1 MNHFFKAAA
10 TAGLILVQSSLAF
23 AGNPLGPAE
32 LRSLVPGR
40 FQVTLMGVSNIIITL
55 RSNGSMQGTAKSQ
68 SDTGHWNLSGNK
80 ICIAWN
86 KWLGGQAHCSSLVL
100 QGSYF
105 QGSGFT
111 IRRI

>member
-10 TAGLILVQSSLAF
+10 AAGLIFVQTSLAQ
-23 AGNPLGPAE
+23 AGSTLGAAE
-32 LRSLVPGR
+32 LKSLVPGR
-40 FQVTLMGVSNIIITL
+40 YQVTLMGVSNITITL
-55 RSNGSMQGTAKSQ
+55 RANGSMLGTAKSQ
-68 SDTGHWNLSGNK
+68 RDTGHWNLSGNK

-86 KWLGGQAHCSSLVL
+86 KWLGGQAHCSSLVT
-100 QGSYF
+100 QAGYY